1 MAQAIRAPRVRRRL
15 SIGLWAAVALAS
27 VQAAPAW
34 AASTVERPYDPPPG
48 SRWIIETSVASD
60 EMAPGGATSLAI
72 KTRAELTVEQRT
84 AAGFVITYVNR
95 GVSVED
101 NGQPLSARRALL
113 QALANVEVRATA
125 DLSGKPLS
133 VDNLDEVRGA
143 VRSALE
149 KLAAQRRDDPLAQA
163 AIRRA
168 VFGLIDAGGARA
180 ASALTGD
187 LTELAKAQNT
197 GLEPGKYR
205 HIFTEADNP
214 MGGDAL
220 RCNVMFHLVD
230 TDPAAG
236 RLKIVSTFSYDTL
249 STKSF
254 LKTIGQKFLAAVGEA
269 KAAQIDVIVEA
280 MVIDLD
286 GRALFEVE
294 DGMTRKITETSV
306 TKTRAMG
313 QNASTIENRIVTVT
327 RAP

>member
-1 MAQAIRAPRVRRRL
+1 MAQAIRASGVRRWL
-15 SIGLWAAVALAS
+15 SIALWAAVVAAS
-27 VQAAPAW
+27 LHAAPVSS
-34 AASTVERPYDPPPG
+34 ASKVERPYDPPPG

-60 EMAPGGATSLAI
+60 ETAPGGPQSLAI
-72 KTRAELTVEQRT
+72 KTRAEMIVEQRT
-84 AAGFVITYVNR
+84 PAGFVITYVNR
-95 GVSVED
+95 GVSVEG

-113 QALANVEVRATA
+113 QALENVEVRATT
-125 DLSGKPLS
+125 DPSGKPLS
-133 VDNLDEVRGA
+133 IDNLDGVRGA
-143 VRSALE
+143 VRE
-149 KLAAQRRDDPLAQA
+149 KLAAQRRDDPLMQA
-163 AIRRA
+163 AIRRE
-168 VFGLIDAGGARA
+168 VFGLIDAGGART

-220 RCNVMFHLVD
+220 RCNALFHIGDADL
-230 TDPAAG
+230 AAG
-236 RLKIVSTFSYDTL
+236 RLKIVGTFSYDVL

-269 KAAQIDVIVEA
+269 KAAQIDVLVEA

-286 GRALFEVE
+286 GRTLFEVE

-313 QNASTIENRIVTVT
+313 RDTSSIESKVVTVT